1 MGETLEPINSKTDRL
16 ENLKRRRE
24 QIEEA
29 LYSGAQSVRHGDK
42 QVSNRSVE
50 ELRRALEM
58 INTQIANLEGRK
70 RSRVFYFN
78 ISRGY

>member
-1 MGETLEPINSKTDRL
+1 MDTDLNQVNSKINRL
-16 ENLKRRRE
+16 ESLKRRRE

-58 INTQIANLEGRK
+58 LNTQIANLEGRK

>member
-1 MGETLEPINSKTDRL
+1 MDETLEPMNSKFSRL

-42 QVSNRSVE
+42 QISNRSVE

-58 INTQIANLEGRK
+58 LNRQIADLEGRK
-70 RSRVFYFN
+70 SARVFYFN

>member
-1 MGETLEPINSKTDRL
+1 MGETLEPINSKIDRL

-58 INTQIANLEGRK
+58 LNTQIADLEGRK

>member
-1 MGETLEPINSKTDRL
+1 MDETLGQFNSKINRL
-16 ENLKRRRE
+16 ESLKRRRE

-42 QVSNRSVE
+42 QISNRSVE
-50 ELRRALEM
+50 ELRRALKM
-58 INTQIANLEGRK
+58 INTQIADLEGRK
-70 RSRVFYFN
+70 GSRVFYFN

>member
-1 MGETLEPINSKTDRL
+1 MGETLEPINSKFSRL
-16 ENLKRRRE
+16 ESLKRRRE

-58 INTQIANLEGRK
+58 LNTQIADLEGRK

>member
-1 MGETLEPINSKTDRL
+1 MDTDLNHVNSKTDRL
-16 ENLKRRRE
+16 ESLKRRRE

-58 INTQIANLEGRK
+58 LNTQIADLEGRK

>member
-1 MGETLEPINSKTDRL
+1 MGETLGQFNSKVERL

-58 INTQIANLEGRK
+58 LNTQIADLEGRK
-70 RSRVFYFN
+70 RSRVFYLN

>member
-1 MGETLEPINSKTDRL
+1 MGETLEPINSKIERL

-42 QVSNRSVE
+42 QISNRSVE

-58 INTQIANLEGRK
+58 LNTQIADLEGRK

>member
-1 MGETLEPINSKTDRL
+1 MGETLEPINNKFSRL
-16 ENLKRRRE
+16 ESLKRRRE

>member
-1 MGETLEPINSKTDRL
+1 MGETLEPINSKIERL

-58 INTQIANLEGRK
+58 LNTQIADLEGRK
-70 RSRVFYFN
+70 GSRVFYFN

>member
-1 MGETLEPINSKTDRL
+1 MDETLGQFNSKINRL
-16 ENLKRRRE
+16 ESLKRRRE

-58 INTQIANLEGRK
+58 LNTQIANLEGCK

>member
-1 MGETLEPINSKTDRL
+1 MDETLGQFNSKFARL

-58 INTQIANLEGRK
+58 LNTQIADLEGRK

>member
-1 MGETLEPINSKTDRL
+1 MDETLEPINSKLSRL
-16 ENLKRRRE
+16 ESLKRRRE

-58 INTQIANLEGRK
+58 LNTQIANLEGRK

>member
-1 MGETLEPINSKTDRL
+1 MDETLGQFNSKINRL
-16 ENLKRRRE
+16 ESLKRRRE

-50 ELRRALEM
+50 ELRKALEM
-58 INTQIANLEGRK
+58 INTQIADLEGRK
-70 RSRVFYFN
+70 SSRVFYFN

>member
-1 MGETLEPINSKTDRL
+1 MGETLEPINSKISRL
-16 ENLKRRRE
+16 ESLKRRRE

-58 INTQIANLEGRK
+58 LNTQIADLEGSK

>member
-1 MGETLEPINSKTDRL
+1 MDETLEPINSKFSRL
-16 ENLKRRRE
+16 ESLKRRRE

-58 INTQIANLEGRK
+58 LNTQIADLEGRK

>member
-1 MGETLEPINSKTDRL
+1 MDETLEPINSKFSRL
-16 ENLKRRRE
+16 ESLKRRRE

-58 INTQIANLEGRK
+58 INTQIADLEGRK
-70 RSRVFYFN
+70 GSRVFYFN

>member
-1 MGETLEPINSKTDRL
+1 MDETLGQFNGKIERL
-16 ENLKRRRE
+16 ESLKRRRE
-24 QIEEA
+24 KIEEA

-58 INTQIANLEGRK
+58 LNTQIADLEGRK

>member
-1 MGETLEPINSKTDRL
+1 MDTDLNQVNSKTDRL
-16 ENLKRRRE
+16 ESLKKRRE

>member
-1 MGETLEPINSKTDRL
+1 MGETLEPINSKIERL

-58 INTQIANLEGRK
+58 LNTQIADLEGRK

>member
-1 MGETLEPINSKTDRL
+1 MGETLEPINSKFSRL
-16 ENLKRRRE
+16 ESLKRQRE

-58 INTQIANLEGRK
+58 LNTQIANLEGRK

>member
-1 MGETLEPINSKTDRL
+1 MRL

-58 INTQIANLEGRK
+58 INTQIADLEGRK

>member
-1 MGETLEPINSKTDRL
+1 MDETLEPINSKFSRL
-16 ENLKRRRE
+16 ESLKRRRE

-42 QVSNRSVE
+42 QISNRSVE

-58 INTQIANLEGRK
+58 LNTQIANLEGRK

>member
-1 MGETLEPINSKTDRL
+1 MDKTLEQFNSKVERL
-16 ENLKRRRE
+16 ESLKKRRE

-50 ELRRALEM
+50 DLRKALEM
-58 INTQIANLEGRK
+58 LNREIADLEGRK
-70 RSRVFYFN
+70 CSQIFYLN

>member
-1 MGETLEPINSKTDRL
+1 MGETLEPINSKIDRL

>member
-1 MGETLEPINSKTDRL
+1 MGETLEPINSKFSRL
-16 ENLKRRRE
+16 ESLKRRRE

>member
-1 MGETLEPINSKTDRL
+1 MDETLEPMNSKFSRL
-16 ENLKRRRE
+16 ESLKRRRE

-42 QVSNRSVE
+42 QISNRSVE

-58 INTQIANLEGRK
+58 LNTQIADLEGRK

>member
-1 MGETLEPINSKTDRL
+1 MRTDLNQVNSKIDRL
-16 ENLKRRRE
+16 ESLKRRRE

-58 INTQIANLEGRK
+58 LNKQIADLEGRK
-70 RSRVFYFN
+70 GSRVFYFN

>member
-1 MGETLEPINSKTDRL
+1 MDETLEPINSKLSRL
-16 ENLKRRRE
+16 ESLKRRRE

-42 QVSNRSVE
+42 QISNRSVE

-58 INTQIANLEGRK
+58 LNTQIANLEGRK
-70 RSRVFYFN
+70 RARVFYFN

>member
-1 MGETLEPINSKTDRL
+1 MDETLGKFNSKIERL
-16 ENLKRRRE
+16 ESLKKRRE

-58 INTQIANLEGRK
+58 LNTQIADLEGRK
-70 RSRVFYFN
+70 SASVFYFN

>member
-1 MGETLEPINSKTDRL
+1 MDETLEPMNSKFSRL
-16 ENLKRRRE
+16 ESLKRRRE

-58 INTQIANLEGRK
+58 LNRQIADLEGRK
-70 RSRVFYFN
+70 GSRVFYFN

>member
-1 MGETLEPINSKTDRL
+1 MGETLEPINSKFSRL
-16 ENLKRRRE
+16 ESLKRRRE

-58 INTQIANLEGRK
+58 INTQIADLEGRK

>member
-1 MGETLEPINSKTDRL
+1 MSEDSEQFNSKSERL
-16 ENLKRRRE
+16 ESLKKRR
-24 QIEEA
+24 EELEDA

-50 ELRRALEM
+50 ELRRAIQMLDG
-58 INTQIANLEGRK
+58 QIADLESRR

>member
-1 MGETLEPINSKTDRL
+1 MDETLGQFNSKIDRL

-58 INTQIANLEGRK
+58 LNTQIADLEGSK

>member
-1 MGETLEPINSKTDRL
+1 MGETLEPINSKIERL

-58 INTQIANLEGRK
+58 LNTQIANLEGRK

>member
-1 MGETLEPINSKTDRL
+1 MNETLGQFNSKIDRL
-16 ENLKRRRE
+16 ESLKRRRE

-58 INTQIANLEGRK
+58 INTQIADLEGRK
-70 RSRVFYFN
+70 SSRVFYFN

>member
-1 MGETLEPINSKTDRL
+1 MDETLEPMNSKFSRL
-16 ENLKRRRE
+16 ESLKRRRE

-58 INTQIANLEGRK
+58 INTQIADLEGRK
-70 RSRVFYFN
+70 GSRVFYFN

>member
-1 MGETLEPINSKTDRL
+1 MDETLEPINSKFSRL
-16 ENLKRRRE
+16 ESLKRRRE

-58 INTQIANLEGRK
+58 LDTQIADLEGRK

>member
-1 MGETLEPINSKTDRL
+1 MDETLEPINSKFSRL
-16 ENLKRRRE
+16 ESLKKRRE

-58 INTQIANLEGRK
+58 LNTQIANLEGRK

>member
-1 MGETLEPINSKTDRL
+1 MGKVERL
-16 ENLKRRRE
+16 ESLKKRRE

-50 ELRRALEM
+50 DLRKALEM
-58 INTQIANLEGRK
+58 LNREIADLEGRK
-70 RSRVFYFN
+70 RSRVFYLN